1 METLYWI
8 SVIGKIHIVTI
19 ILTCVGAIV
28 TFLFIV
34 KACGDSDVYG
44 EVQQTTKLVLKA
56 SIPSTL
62 VLLIA
67 MCFVPSRQT
76 LYEIYGFGHAIN
88 LWLDTKLPNDNSNK
102 KDKTE

>member
-1 METLYWI
+1 M
-8 SVIGKIHIVTI
+8 
-19 ILTCVGAIV
+19 
-28 TFLFIV
+28 
-34 KACGDSDVYG
+34 
-44 EVQQTTKLVLKA
+44 
-56 SIPSTL
+56 

-76 LYEIYGFGHAIN
+76 LYEIYGFGTIVDYAQKNEELKQLPDKAIHAIN